1 MKVVKVVRGAV
12 PFEQFKAAFDAV
24 LSQ

>member
-1 MKVVKVVRGAV
+1 VLKVVRGAV
-12 PFEQFKAAFDAV
+12 PFAQFKAAFDAV